1 MYDGTPVNGPED
13 VRKFLLKYQDQY
25 LRNVTLNLLTY
36 ALGRGM
42 EYDDMP
48 VVRSVLKSAASGG
61 YKLRGLIEAV
71 AMSDIFRSN
80 VAEGAP
86 DPMGA
91 TSQKTAAASAPPAPL
106 APAGEH

>member
-1 MYDGTPVNGPED
+1 
-13 VRKFLLKYQDQY
+13 
-25 LRNVTLNLLTY
+25 LRHVTLNLLTY

-48 VVRSVLKSAASGG
+48 VVRSVLQSASGGG

-80 VAEGAP
+80 VADAAP

-91 TSQKTAAASAPPAPL
+91 TSQKTAAVTPAPH
-106 APAGEH
+106 APAGDR